1 MKPVKVIGGGLAGC
15 EAAWQLARRNIP
27 VQIHEMRPQKMTPAH
42 RTGQLSE
49 LVCSNSLKSVR
60 IDRAHG
66 LLKEEI
72 RMAGSLLLD
81 AADEC
86 SIPGGT
92 ALVVD
97 RARFAA
103 LITSR
108 LEANPLVEII
118 RDEVKEL
125 EPGEYTIVSAGPL
138 VSDTL
143 AGEIEKLLGSGS
155 LSFYDAIAPTVDAES
170 LNREKVFVQDRYGD
184 PGEGSYINCPFD
196 KEEYKSFIEAIKS
209 GRTVPLHSFEGEQ
222 LFEACLPI
230 EVLASRG
237 DQTLAFGPMRPVGLT
252 DPRTGTRPYAV
263 VQLRP
268 ENMEKTQYSF
278 VGFQTKLTHPE
289 QERVFR
295 TIPGLEKAT
304 FERLG
309 SIHRNTFLDSP
320 RLLDEFQRPR
330 KAPHLFFS
338 GQICGV
344 EGYTE
349 SMASGAMTGIYVSS
363 LVLGVEPAPPPATTM
378 TGALLK
384 QLTIPPRRTFQPVNA
399 QFGLLST
406 EGISERNKKKK
417 RELLTHRAIEHMS
430 SYLSQTGIGIDS

>member
-15 EAAWQLARRNIP
+15 EAAWQLVRRNIP
-27 VQIHEMRPQKMTPAH
+27 VQIHEMRPRRMTPAH

-72 RMAGSLLLD
+72 RLAGSLLLD

-97 RARFAA
+97 RVRFSS
-103 LITSR
+103 LVTSR

-118 RDEVKEL
+118 RDEVTEL
-125 EPGEYTIVSAGPL
+125 EPGAYTIVSAGPL
-138 VSDTL
+138 VSDAL

-155 LSFYDAIAPTVDAES
+155 LSFYDAISPTVDAES
-170 LNREKVFVQDRYGD
+170 LNREKVFEQDRYGD

-196 KEEYKSFIEAIKS
+196 EEEYKNFIEALKS
-209 GRTVPLHSFEGEQ
+209 GRTVPLHPFEGEQ
-222 LFEACLPI
+222 LFEACLPV

-237 DQTLAFGPMRPVGLT
+237 NQTLAFGPMRPVGLT

-268 ENMEKTQYSF
+268 ENMEKTLYSF

-295 TIPGLEKAT
+295 TIPGLEGAA

-320 RLLDEFQRPR
+320 RLLDELQRPSR
-330 KAPHLFFS
+330 APHLFFS

-349 SMASGAMTGIYVSS
+349 SMASGVMTGIYVSS
-363 LVLGVEPAPPPATTM
+363 LILGAEPAPPPATTM
-378 TGALLK
+378 TGALLR
-384 QLTIPPRRTFQPVNA
+384 QLTIPPRKTFQPVNA
-399 QFGLLST
+399 QFGLLLT
-406 EGISERNKKKK
+406 ENVSERNKKKK
-417 RELLTHRAIEHMS
+417 REILTQRAVKHMS
-430 SYLSQTGIGIDS
+430 SYLSQPGIGIDI